1 MAAVILFVILLA
13 FWIYQLIAVSV
24 QKQRIKELEKQ
35 IAYFESEESRLS
47 GDLEKYMSDIWLER
61 AARQLLGM
69 LGYGDVELKE
79 LAKDGE
85 FRLMFS
91 DHSAALVIQE
101 NGEITYEVIG
111 N

>member
-1 MAAVILFVILLA
+1 MAAVILFVILLV

-91 DHSAALVIQE
+91 DHSGALVIQE